1 MNECACNSMSQHN
14 GKDSLLLVLR
24 SDFLS
29 GGGAGWER
37 GSGDPGSGF
46 IVDGGRITSSCD
58 YF

>member
-1 MNECACNSMSQHN
+1 MNALVIACHSTMEKTAYSWCYARIF
-14 GKDSLLLVLR
+14 SL
-24 SDFLS
+24 
-29 GGGAGWER
+29 GGCEGEY

>member
-1 MNECACNSMSQHN
+1 MSQHN

-24 SDFLS
+24 WDFLLGR
-29 GGGAGWER
+29 GGEEY

>member
-1 MNECACNSMSQHN
+1 MSQHN

-29 GGGAGWER
+29 GGWEY